1 MAEDYDL
8 KYFEVSALNDK
19 NVTDLFEDAME
30 RSFEIFQKLLIENNG
45 EVALDQNGFKKVGT
59 LKISNDRS
67 SHTKSI
73 LETEAE

>member
-30 RSFEIFQKLLIENNG
+30 RSFETCQKLLNENKG
-45 EVALDQNGFKKVGT
+45 ELELDQIGLKIVGT
-59 LKISNDRS
+59 LKISNDTS
-67 SHTKSI
+67 SHKKSI